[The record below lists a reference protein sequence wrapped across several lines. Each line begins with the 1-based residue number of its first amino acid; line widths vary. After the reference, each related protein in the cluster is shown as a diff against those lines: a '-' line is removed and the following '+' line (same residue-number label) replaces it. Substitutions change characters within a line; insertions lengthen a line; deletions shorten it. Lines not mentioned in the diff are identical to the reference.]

1 MMSKKL
7 IGYVRVSSE
16 VSKNKGNSIINQIN
30 KVNEF
35 CKYNEFQLID
45 ILKDEGKSGMEF
57 SKRDGYLELI
67 ERCKSEDIDGVVVYC
82 LSRIGRRMKDVV
94 DIMELF
100 SKNDIQ
106 FYSVKENINNSDMM
120 GKLLMNI
127 LMSFNEFEVEN
138 IRERIKDVKRNNKEN
153 GLVYGKLMYGKD
165 KDGKKLIN
173 DKDEMKVVSYIKS
186 LRSKGWS
193 YLRISERLND
203 KGIVSKSGKKWYGMS
218 VSNVLSY
225 YSI

>member
-1 MMSKKL
+1 MKKL

-35 CKYNEFQLID
+35 CKYNEFELID
-45 ILKDEGKSGMEF
+45 VLKDEGKSGMEY

-67 ERCKSEDIDGVVVYC
+67 DRCKNEKIDGVVVYC
-82 LSRIGRRMKDVV
+82 LSRIGRKMKDVI

-100 SKNDIQ
+100 NKNDIK

-153 GLVYGKLMYGKD
+153 GLVYGKLMYGKN
-165 KDGKKLIN
+165 KVGKKLVDN
-173 DKDEMKVVSYIKS
+173 NDEMKVVRYMKS

-193 YLRISERLND
+193 YFRISDRLNE

-218 VSNVLSY
+218 VRNVLSY
-225 YSI
+225 Y

>member
-1 MMSKKL
+1 
-7 IGYVRVSSE
+7 
-16 VSKNKGNSIINQIN
+16 
-30 KVNEF
+30 
-35 CKYNEFQLID
+35 
-45 ILKDEGKSGMEF
+45 MEF

-67 ERCKSEDIDGVVVYC
+67 DRCKNEDIDGVVVYC

-100 SKNDIQ
+100 SKNNIQ

-153 GLVYGKLMYGKD
+153 GLVYGKLMYGKN
-165 KDGKKLIN
+165 KDGKKLN
-173 DKDEMKVVSYIKS
+173 
-186 LRSKGWS
+186 
-193 YLRISERLND
+193 
-203 KGIVSKSGKKWYGMS
+203 
-218 VSNVLSY
+218 
-225 YSI
+225 